1 MLFCRLSF
9 LALLILGVSAC
20 GGTDEVQ
27 QESLVTTTF
36 AELFPENQSTTTLPS
51 LDIPGWEPREFPEL
65 EEKKAECLSQVAI
78 EPVEAQEEGPQT
90 VTVKSGD
97 TLGVIAKRFETTVDD
112 FMRANSMSDANKLKV
127 GQTLIVPRKRS
138 EEREFPDGPTVLMQD
153 IACNINTGLAA
164 YGPDLQPLGGSGKIE
179 VYVSWP
185 RIEGPR
191 ESPKVNGRVRG
202 LVQAEIKSFL
212 EEIIKNIEKS
222 GYACRAFIDRCMWL
236 QENYEVMLATD
247 DYFSV
252 RNNRRIL
259 FPNLVS
265 DQSEI
270 KTETF
275 DLSTGEVI
283 GIEDLFNPNS
293 DWLTALSEIAITKLK
308 NEQWTDERM
317 FTGAGPQ
324 ISNFSRFNLTK
335 GGLLLSF
342 APFTVGGAGTNDMT
356 ITIPYSQLDAYLDI
370 TGPVAMLSRNSS

>member
-153 IACNINTGLAA
+153 LACNINTGLAA

-283 GIEDLFNPNS
+283 GIVDLFNPNS

>member
-153 IACNINTGLAA
+153 LACNINTGLAA

-185 RIEGPR
+185 RIEWPR
-191 ESPKVNGRVRG
+191 EAPKVNGRVRG
-202 LVQAEIKSFL
+202 LVQAEIKNFL
-212 EEIIKNIEKS
+212 EEIINNIEKS

-247 DYFSV
+247 EYFSV

-283 GIEDLFNPNS
+283 GIEDLFNLNS

>member
-1 MLFCRLSF
+1 M
-9 LALLILGVSAC
+9 
-20 GGTDEVQ
+20 
-27 QESLVTTTF
+27 TTTF

-153 IACNINTGLAA
+153 LACNINTGLAA

>member
-36 AELFPENQSTTTLPS
+36 ADLFPENQSTTTLPS

-153 IACNINTGLAA
+153 LACNINTGLAA

-202 LVQAEIKSFL
+202 LVQAEIKNFL
-212 EEIIKNIEKS
+212 EEIINNIEKS

-247 DYFSV
+247 EYFSV

-283 GIEDLFNPNS
+283 GIEDLFNLNS

>member
-36 AELFPENQSTTTLPS
+36 ADLFPENQSTTTLPS

-97 TLGVIAKRFETTVDD
+97 TLGVNAKRFETTVDD

-153 IACNINTGLAA
+153 LACNINTGLAA

-247 DYFSV
+247 EYFSV

-283 GIEDLFNPNS
+283 GIEDLFNLNS

>member
-20 GGTDEVQ
+20 GGTAEVQ

-97 TLGVIAKRFETTVDD
+97 TLGVIAKRFEVTVDD

-153 IACNINTGLAA
+153 LACNINTGLAA

-191 ESPKVNGRVRG
+191 EAPKVNGRVRG
-202 LVQAEIKSFL
+202 LVQAEIKNFL
-212 EEIIKNIEKS
+212 EEIINNIEKS

-247 DYFSV
+247 EYFSV

-283 GIEDLFNPNS
+283 GIEDLFNLNS

>member
-153 IACNINTGLAA
+153 LACNINTGLAA

-191 ESPKVNGRVRG
+191 EAPKVNGRVRG
-202 LVQAEIKSFL
+202 LVQAEIKNFL
-212 EEIIKNIEKS
+212 EEIINNIEKS

>member
-153 IACNINTGLAA
+153 LACNINTGLAA

-212 EEIIKNIEKS
+212 EEIIRNIEKS

-293 DWLTALSEIAITKLK
+293 DWLIALSEIAITKLK